1 MEIECLGGAGEVGR
15 SGFLLR
21 GNARVLVD
29 YGIKIVG
36 TAHYPKRIHEKLD
49 GVVISHAHL
58 DHSGFL
64 PYIYEEQSVQCF
76 GTAPTEAL
84 CNLLIEDSMKISKD
98 TVPFGRNSFKRA
110 LRSWFPV
117 PYKRRLEMKNWA
129 LEMHD
134 AGHIPGSAM
143 ALIEM
148 NGKRICYSGDFKLQD
163 TELHKGAEP
172 PENVDVLM
180 IESTYANREHPDRKE
195 LEKKL
200 KNEIWETLD
209 DGGYVLFPC
218 FAVGRSQEMV
228 QLLNRF
234 KIGEEIYLDGMAK
247 AASDII
253 LDFPSYVRDYDSLLR
268 ALKRV
273 HWVRTP
279 GMRKKV
285 LSEPS
290 VIVS

>member
-1 MEIECLGGAGEVGR
+1 
-15 SGFLLR
+15 
-21 GNARVLVD
+21 
-29 YGIKIVG
+29 
-36 TAHYPKRIHEKLD
+36 
-49 GVVISHAHL
+49 
-58 DHSGFL
+58 
-64 PYIYEEQSVQCF
+64 
-76 GTAPTEAL
+76 
-84 CNLLIEDSMKISKD
+84 
-98 TVPFGRNSFKRA
+98 
-110 LRSWFPV
+110 
-117 PYKRRLEMKNWA
+117 EMKNWA

-228 QLLNRF
+228 QMLNRF

-290 VIVS
+290 VIVSTAGMLEGGPAIGYLLSLNAKNKNSKVIFTGYSVENTNGWRVQNKRQMKTDRGLVDIELDIEYFDFSAHAGKSDLWKLVKDCSPEKVVCIHGDHCETFAQELREEGYDAVAPKAGDKISV